1 MADSTPEIKVLI
13 MCGGKGTRMWPIS
26 NMAHPKQFE
35 SILGDTSMF
44 RETVDRA
51 IKGFGA
57 ANIYVATSV
66 LYSDHILK
74 QAPEI
79 PPENFIFEPAMRDNL
94 GALGLASAIIAKRHP
109 DAVMVVLWGADHVV
123 KKPSVFIKALTEA
136 AKLAKSNDVIVHV
149 DTEAS
154 YPTVHNGWIEVDR
167 KIKTVG
173 DFDVYAFKRF
183 VEKPDIK
190 RAEKFY
196 SSENYFIHVGYM
208 ATKPGLF
215 LEFYKEYAPKT
226 YAIISRIASTI
237 DTPKFEQVLSS
248 EYPKFEKISVDY
260 GLFEKLPPEKQWE
273 LPADFGWIDVGTWEL
288 LYHGLDKDDNGN
300 VIIGK
305 ANLIDVKNSLIIAK
319 KDGIMG
325 LIGLD
330 GMIVVE
336 TEEGMLVCPLDQAP
350 KVKDLYN
357 SIEAMQ
363 QI

>member
-1 MADSTPEIKVLI
+1 MSDIPEIKVLI

-35 SILGDTSMF
+35 SILGKKSMF

-51 IKGFGA
+51 IKGFGKE
-57 ANIYVATSV
+57 NIYIATSA
-66 LYSDHILK
+66 LYEEHIVK

-79 PPENFIFEPAMRDNL
+79 PSDNFIFEPAMRDNL
-94 GALGLASAIIAKRHP
+94 GALGLASAIINKRHP
-109 DAVMVVLWGADHVV
+109 NAVMIILWGADHVV
-123 KKPSVFIKALTEA
+123 QKTDIFIAALTEA
-136 AKLAKSNDVIVHV
+136 AKLASINDVIVHV
-149 DTEAS
+149 DTQAS
-154 YPTVHNGWIEVDR
+154 YPTVHNGWIEIDG
-167 KIKTVG
+167 KIKKSG
-173 DFDVYAFKRF
+173 NFDVFAFKRF

-190 RAEKFY
+190 RAEQFY
-196 SSENYFIHVGYM
+196 ASDNYLIHVGYM
-208 ATKPGLF
+208 ATKPSLF
-215 LEFYKEYAPKT
+215 LKFYQEYAPLT
-226 YAIISRIASTI
+226 YAIIARIASVI
-237 DTPKFEQVLSS
+237 DTPRFTQILAS

-260 GLFEKLPPEKQWE
+260 GLFEKLPPDKQWE

-288 LYHGLDKDDNGN
+288 LYHGLVKDDNGN

-336 TEEGMLVCPLDQAP
+336 TDEGMLVAPLKYAP
-350 KVKDLYN
+350 KVKNLYN
-357 SIEAMQ
+357 AIEA
-363 QI
+363 

>member
-1 MADSTPEIKVLI
+1 MSVKPEIKVLI
-13 MCGGKGTRMWPIS
+13 MSGGKGTRMWPIS

-35 SILGDTSMF
+35 SILGKKSMF

-57 ANIYVATSV
+57 ENIYIATSV
-66 LYSDHILK
+66 LYKDHITN
-74 QAPEI
+74 QASEI

-94 GALGLASAIIAKRHP
+94 GALGLASAVIHKRHP
-109 DAVMVVLWGADHVV
+109 NAVMIILWGADHVV
-123 KKPSVFIKALTEA
+123 QKTEVFIKALTEA
-136 AKLAKSNDVIVHV
+136 AKQASENDVIVHV
-149 DTEAS
+149 DTQAS
-154 YPTVHNGWIEVDR
+154 YPTVHNGWIEIDG

-173 DFDVYAFKRF
+173 GFDVFGFKRF

-190 RAEKFY
+190 RAEQFY
-196 SSENYFIHVGYM
+196 ASDNYLIHVGYM
-208 ATKPGLF
+208 ATKPDLF
-215 LEFYKEYAPKT
+215 LKFYEEYAPAT

-237 DTPKFEQVLSS
+237 DTPKFASTLNS

-260 GLFEKLPPEKQWE
+260 GLFEKLPPDKQWE

-305 ANLIDVKNSLIIAK
+305 ANIIDTKNSLIIAK
-319 KDGIMG
+319 KDGVMG

-336 TEEGMLVCPLDQAP
+336 TDDGMLVCPLKYAP
-350 KVKDLYN
+350 KVKNLYN
-357 SIEAMQ
+357 AIESQ
-363 QI
+363 L